1 MLNKYTDGIVLV
13 DNEQSILIPTV
24 IEQEGRQERAYDIYS
39 RLLKDRIVVLGGP
52 VNNDSANLIVAQLLF
67 LEQQDPK
74 LDISLY
80 INSPGGY
87 VSSGMAIFD
96 TMNYIK
102 PDVQTICM
110 GSAASMGAFLLANGQ
125 AGKRFCL
132 PQTQIM
138 IHQPWASNIRGQVT
152 DIEITT
158 RQLLENKERLNRLL
172 AKNTN
177 QALKKIKAD
186 VERDYWMSAT
196 EAKTYGLIDK
206 VISKRAD

>member
-1 MLNKYTDGIVLV
+1 MPEDYTKRIVLT

-24 IEQEGRQERAYDIYS
+24 IEQEGRHERAYDIYS
-39 RLLKDRIVVLGGP
+39 RLLKDRIVVLGGQ
-52 VNNDSANLIVAQLLF
+52 VNNDSANLIVAQLLL

-74 LDISLY
+74 SDIQLY

-87 VSSGMAIFD
+87 VSAGMAIFD

-110 GSAASMGAFLLANGQ
+110 GAASSMGAFLLANGQ
-125 AGKRFCL
+125 AGKRSCL
-132 PQTQIM
+132 PQAQIM

-158 RQLLENKERLNRLL
+158 KQLLENKDRLNRLL
-172 AKNTN
+172 AKNTG
-177 QALKKIKAD
+177 QSLKKIKAD

-196 EAKTYGLIDK
+196 EAKAYGVVDQ
-206 VISKRAD
+206 VISKRTA